1 LGTDVSRDAALVRG
15 VELQLRIQASA
26 HSTFRR
32 TGARARA
39 VALYR
44 EMQSY
49 LIKASDRKLIKEP
62 HHEIYSLLKLTELS
76 GGLFGLSV
84 GDVRNFKRDPQ
95 LPHFTRS
102 DGGWFDFQLLVRE
115 DSSGLEI
122 VAYDFELRLVENRQV
137 SFLRFDVNL
146 RAHLHLNSDD
156 DGMAVPA
163 PILTPFEIFDIFI
176 HSVRS
181 SGRVR
186 RLDLPTVT
194 GTD

>member
-1 LGTDVSRDAALVRG
+1 
-15 VELQLRIQASA
+15 
-26 HSTFRR
+26 
-32 TGARARA
+32 
-39 VALYR
+39 
-44 EMQSY
+44 MQSY

-137 SFLRFDVNL
+137 SFLRFDVNPPGHDNETKAL